1 MKTIKSN
8 KTVTGVLDLG
18 NMDPS
23 GLRADNFKQGCTI
36 LTSIK
41 ANQSDASSS
50 WLWRTPPAKKQR
62 ELITSP
68 GGEGLEGF
76 LKEEDLQG

>member
-1 MKTIKSN
+1 ME
-8 KTVTGVLDLG
+8 
-18 NMDPS
+18 PS
-23 GLRADNFKQGCTI
+23 GLRADSSKQGFAI

-50 WLWRTPPAKKQR
+50 WLCTMPPAKKQR
-62 ELITSP
+62 ELSTSP

-76 LKEEDLQG
+76 LEEEDLQG